1 MNETNATAALQPF
14 ASILGH
20 SGYLSLFSL
29 SLLMICPVQLFL
41 NGLVIA
47 SLTMN
52 PFFKKIPTQR
62 NILATIAIVGVL
74 TALALM
80 FFSIAGILLL
90 SGQTTAGSGLCR
102 FAQSIFHTAISMR
115 NLTWATLT
123 VTTFV
128 VIVYGVKKVKS
139 LPAFLAL
146 VIMWIVSF
154 TSAIP
159 YYTAAY
165 DYDSLLDGV
174 ICLAQLTPA
183 AFIHLSICFFGMG
196 LPSHAVV
203 VIFVLGAIV
212 YVKKNTHVNIFALE
226 SAMVKFAG
234 LLLIVNFVTFAA
246 NIFGI
251 VPFALRQSASLPLLV
266 WFHLVS
272 TYLLLSLP
280 GIVTPLLMVA
290 AFKPMQKTMKSILTC
305 CFKQKMLVL
314 RPPNGNV
321 DMSS

>member
-29 SLLMICPVQLFL
+29 SLVMICPVQIFL

-52 PFFKKIPTQR
+52 PIFKKIPTRR

-74 TALALM
+74 TALALL
-80 FFSIAGILLL
+80 FFSIAGIVLL

-102 FAQSIFHTAISMR
+102 FANSIFDTAIIMR

-123 VTTFV
+123 VTTFI

-139 LPAFLAL
+139 VPVLLAL
-146 VIMWIVSF
+146 VLMWIVSF

-174 ICLAQLTPA
+174 ICLPRLTSA
-183 AFIHLSICFFGMG
+183 AFIHLSICFFGME

-203 VIFVLGAIV
+203 VIFVLGTIV
-212 YVKKNTHVNIFALE
+212 YMKKNTRVNVFALE

-234 LLLIVNFVTFAA
+234 LLLIVTFVTFAV
-246 NIFGI
+246 NVFGI

-266 WFHLVS
+266 WLHLVW

-280 GIVTPLLMVA
+280 GILTPLLMIA
-290 AFKPMQKTMKSILTC
+290 AFKPMRKTMKILLTC
-305 CFKQKMLVL
+305 RFKQNNADAVT
-314 RPPNGNV
+314 
-321 DMSS
+321 S